1 MDEKLTS
8 SIPIEVYEILIFQQ
22 KNLRS
27 ICQRSDKPN
36 DIHIPVG
43 HNLILIK
50 QIESEEW
57 KIF

>member
-27 ICQRSDKPN
+27 ICRRSDKPN
-36 DIHIPVG
+36 DIHIG
-43 HNLILIK
+43 HNLLLIK
-50 QIESEEW
+50 QIETEE
-57 KIF
+57 

>member
-27 ICQRSDKPN
+27 ICRRSDKPN
-36 DIHIPVG
+36 DIVG
-43 HNLILIK
+43 HNLVLIK
-50 QIESEEW
+50 QIESEEG

>member
-27 ICQRSDKPN
+27 ICWRSDKPN
-36 DIHIPVG
+36 DIRIG

-50 QIESEEW
+50 QIESEE
-57 KIF
+57 

>member
-50 QIESEEW
+50 QIESEE
-57 KIF
+57 